1 MANAQAG
8 NQARGGL
15 MQIPGMRSLIL
26 LVAIAAAVAA
36 GVAVVLWSQKPPYSL
51 LMGNLSDSDMAQV
64 VQGLQSANIPYELS
78 NNGSNILVPADQ
90 LHSARLKMASQ
101 GLPENHDAG
110 FEMIQG
116 EQGFGVSQFI
126 QNARYHHA
134 LEVELARTINSLQP
148 VKAARVHLALPKQSV
163 FVRDSQKP
171 SASVLLDLYS
181 GRSLDPDQIASV
193 VNLVASS
200 VPNMD
205 ADQVTVIDQQGHL
218 LNAPNRSKNL
228 ALSASQFEYQR
239 RVEDSYGERIVEL
252 LTPIMGAGRVHAQVV
267 ADMDFSV
274 KEQTRESYAPDSKQL
289 RSEQV
294 SESIRPNGSAPSG
307 VPGALSNQPPDTGGA
322 GPQQAAAAQGANG
335 QAAKAQSKPPE
346 DISRDAT
353 RNYELD
359 RTVSHTKEPTG
370 AIRRLSV
377 AVILDDKPVRDDKG
391 KLSSRPLTKD
401 ELSRMTSLIKNAVGF
416 DAARGD
422 SVNVMNSAFEAA
434 NSATGVD
441 AAGPEPMAWWK
452 RPWVHDL
459 LRQGGAVLMVL
470 VLLLGVLRP
479 LFRNLTQM
487 RTIQMP
493 AQLPAGGGET
503 ADEVADD
510 RVSLGRGQQRQA
522 LPGRNYE
529 DNIAVAKQ
537 MVNEDPKRVAQVV
550 KNWVREDG

>member
-8 NQARGGL
+8 NESRGGL

-26 LVAIAAAVAA
+26 LVGIAAAVAA
-36 GVAVVLWSQKPPYSL
+36 GVAVILWSQKPSYSL
-51 LMGNLSDSDMAQV
+51 LMGNLSDNDMAQV

-78 NNGSNILVPADQ
+78 SNGSNILVPADQ
-90 LHSARLKMASQ
+90 LHTARLKMASQ
-101 GLPENHDAG
+101 GLPESHDAG

-126 QNARYHHA
+126 ENARYHHA
-134 LEVELARTINSLQP
+134 LEVELARTIDSLQP

-163 FVRDSQKP
+163 FVRDDQKP

-239 RVEDSYGERIVEL
+239 RVEDSYGDRIVEL
-252 LTPIMGAGRVHAQVV
+252 LTPVMGAGRVHAQVV

-274 KEQTRESYAPDSKQL
+274 TEQTRESYAPDSKQL

-322 GPQQAAAAQGANG
+322 QPDPNAQAANG
-335 QAAKAQSKPPE
+335 QQAQKASKPPE

-377 AVILDDKPVRDDKG
+377 AVILDNKPVLDDKG
-391 KLSSRPLTKD
+391 KVTTRPLTD
-401 ELSRMTSLIKNAVGF
+401 EELNRMTALIKNAVGF

-434 NSATGVD
+434 SSAASGAD

-452 RPWVHDL
+452 QPWVRDL

-493 AQLPAGGGET
+493 PQLTGGGEAA
-503 ADEVADD
+503 ADGMSED
-510 RVSLGRGQQRQA
+510 RVSLGGGQQRQA

-537 MVNEDPKRVAQVV
+537 MVNQDPKRVAQVV